1 MSSSSPAAELLGQY
15 LAAIARCDAEAAT
28 ASFADDCVINT
39 PCMPEPSPKSM
50 TGRATFTP
58 VLKWVFATVFKK
70 FSWAELEIHTT
81 DDPNLAFALGK
92 SKVELHDGRSYSNDY
107 VIYVRVRDGKIVEET
122 EFFDTTR
129 AAKAFAPA

>member
-1 MSSSSPAAELLGQY
+1 MSSSSPAKELLGQY
-15 LAAIARCDAEAAT
+15 LSAIERGDAEAAT

-50 TGRATFTP
+50 IGRTSFTS
-58 VLKWVFATVFKK
+58 VLKWVFSTVFKK
-70 FSWAELEIHTT
+70 FTWAELEIHTT
-81 DDPNLAFALGK
+81 DDPNLVFALAK
-92 SKVELHDGRSYSNDY
+92 SHVELHDGRIYSNEY
-107 VIYVRVRDGKIVEET
+107 VIYARVRDGKIVEET